1 MGDGVQRNVL
11 LGLTALLLSAYL
23 FAASGPL
30 AKVLYGIGWTPG
42 SVALLRLVGATA
54 LLSAPTLLALR
65 GRWDEVRHRWK
76 AIVGYGI
83 VAMAGVQIFFFLA
96 LEHLS
101 VAVAVLVEMM
111 GAPVLIVLWVWLRT
125 RRFPGAVICA
135 GLVVCLVGMMLVLDF
150 RGARMS
156 WLGLALAVAAAGC
169 MAGYFMVSSSQSIKL
184 PPIAFTGLG
193 MAVGA
198 VVAVITTLT
207 KLTPAEFVVAD
218 VDFAGFEVSWWVPAL
233 LLLFTTAGAY
243 WLGLIGL
250 RHLGPTL
257 GSFANLTEV
266 PFSTITAWVVL
277 GEALTGW
284 QLLGGLVIL
293 VGIVLVKARDPERP
307 VA

>member
-1 MGDGVQRNVL
+1 ML

-42 SVALLRLVGATA
+42 SVALLRLAGATA

-65 GRWDEVRHRWK
+65 GRWDEVRRRWK
-76 AIVGYGI
+76 AIMGYGI

-111 GAPVLIVLWVWLRT
+111 GAPVLIVVWVWLRT

-169 MAGYFMVSSSQSIKL
+169 MAGYFMVSSNQSINL

-218 VDFAGFEVSWWVPAL
+218 VDFAGFAVSWWVPAL

-266 PFSTITAWVVL
+266 PFSTITAWVIL

-284 QLLGGLVIL
+284 QLVGGLVIL
-293 VGIVLVKARDPERP
+293 AGIVLVKARDPERP

>member
-1 MGDGVQRNVL
+1 MQRNVL

-30 AKVLYGIGWTPG
+30 AKVLYGIGWPPG
-42 SVALLRLVGATA
+42 SVALLRLAGATA

-65 GRWDEVRHRWK
+65 GRWDEVRRRWK
-76 AIVGYGI
+76 AIMGYGI

-111 GAPVLIVLWVWLRT
+111 GAPVLIVVWVWLRT

-169 MAGYFMVSSSQSIKL
+169 MAGYFMVSSNQSINL

-218 VDFAGFEVSWWVPAL
+218 VDFAGFAVSWWVPAL

-266 PFSTITAWVVL
+266 PFSTITAWVIL

-284 QLLGGLVIL
+284 QLVGGLVIL
-293 VGIVLVKARDPERP
+293 AGIVLVKARDPERP

>member
-1 MGDGVQRNVL
+1 ML

-30 AKVLYGIGWTPG
+30 AKVLYGIGWPPG
-42 SVALLRLVGATA
+42 SVALLRLAGATA

-65 GRWDEVRHRWK
+65 GRWDEVRRRWK
-76 AIVGYGI
+76 AIMGYGI

-111 GAPVLIVLWVWLRT
+111 GAPVLIVVWVWLRT

-169 MAGYFMVSSSQSIKL
+169 MAGYFMVSSNQSINL

-218 VDFAGFEVSWWVPAL
+218 VDFAGFAVSWWVPAL

-266 PFSTITAWVVL
+266 PFSTITAWVIL

-284 QLLGGLVIL
+284 QLVGGLVIL
-293 VGIVLVKARDPERP
+293 AGIVLVKARDPERP